1 MPQKRQS
8 IERVGCHIRYC
19 TTAEHA
25 GYRLSKTYLKIIT
38 ASILNRQWMIVRA
51 SSKILLRGGFPFGG
65 EKMPSGFD
73 YDTGIILAMTVTSC
87 FLISIVWRLY
97 SASKDRDRPFDRN

>member
-1 MPQKRQS
+1 
-8 IERVGCHIRYC
+8 
-19 TTAEHA
+19 
-25 GYRLSKTYLKIIT
+25 
-38 ASILNRQWMIVRA
+38 
-51 SSKILLRGGFPFGG
+51 
-65 EKMPSGFD
+65 MPSGFD